1 MTILEEKI
9 EEFTEQTPQQR
20 ERKMRTNKIYIPGP
34 IPGDIL
40 KLAAAS
46 WSKNRNELISNR
58 VIHVSLGH
66 VLNRLL

>member
-1 MTILEEKI
+1 M
-9 EEFTEQTPQQR
+9 EEFKEQTPQQR
-20 ERKMRTNKIYIPGP
+20 ERKMRTNKIYILGL

-58 VIHVSLGH
+58 VIHVP
-66 VLNRLL
+66 NRLL